1 MATVRITNQH
11 RYEIRNKIHS
21 IFRVK
26 IEKVDNSIAAINIID
41 PIYNAVVSDE
51 EKQAIEFLGSRWL
64 QTQEVSLVQIKD
76 KHGTIHTWTAKHK
89 KTVLPI
95 GFAHGRP
102 PNELLPGMQGYDE
115 VYELVNWR
123 SHLLKERNDLLN
135 TIETLLKNA
144 TTINKIQELWP
155 SVIEYLDQDTI
166 QQLNAPHVK
175 QTRAKRPELKLDD
188 AAKASLVKLN
198 LTKHIK

>member
-21 IFRVK
+21 VFQAK
-26 IEKVDNSIAAINIID
+26 IAKVDSSIAAIDVID

-51 EKQAIEFLGSRWL
+51 EKQAIEVLGSRWL
-64 QTQEVSLVQIKD
+64 QTQEFSLVQIKD
-76 KHGTIHTWTAKHK
+76 EHGVIHAWTVKHK

-95 GFAHGRP
+95 GFTGGRP

-115 VYELVNWR
+115 VYELVNWKA
-123 SHLLKERNDLLN
+123 HLIKERSDLLN
-135 TIETLLKNA
+135 TIDTLLKNA

-166 QQLNAPHVK
+166 RQLNTPHVK
-175 QTRAKRPELKLDD
+175 QTRTKRPELKLDD

-198 LTKHIK
+198 LTKAH